1 MVDRPRA
8 DEQLR
13 GDIPVRQAL
22 ADQPGDL
29 QLLSGQRAAGSSG
42 ADGLAGG
49 PQLRG
54 RSFRPGERAERG
66 ERLTRGSQPGAGV
79 DPATGAARVLTE
91 QQLGPRRLQRAP
103 GVAMP
108 ARRRR
113 EQLLGLVFAAHVERV
128 VDAVPLTADNLP
140 GYATRLYDAYLEHP
154 EIVRLST
161 WARLERTPSGHLFD
175 EAAEAGKLAA
185 IATAQ
190 RDGYLRPDLEPV
202 DIHSLVIS
210 MSMTWSPASTLIAA
224 DKAESPASHA
234 RRKQALATSVASAF
248 CTRTPKR

>member
-1 MVDRPRA
+1 MADGQASRRRLLKAAAEEFAAFGIAGARVDRIVA
-8 DEQLR
+8 TAHINKAQLY
-13 GDIPVRQAL
+13 AWY
-22 ADQPGDL
+22 
-29 QLLSGQRAAGSSG
+29 GSK
-42 ADGLAGG
+42 DGL
-49 PQLRG
+49 
-54 RSFRPGERAERG
+54 FD
-66 ERLTRGSQPGAGV
+66 V
-79 DPATGAARVLTE
+79 
-91 QQLGPRRLQRAP
+91 
-103 GVAMP
+103 
-108 ARRRR
+108 
-113 EQLLGLVFAAHVERV
+113 VFAAHVEQV
-128 VDAVPLTADNLP
+128 VDAVPLTADDLP

-202 DIHSLVIS
+202 DIHSLVIA

-224 DKAESPASHA
+224 DKAESPARHA
-234 RRKQALATSVASAF
+234 RRKQALATSVAAAF